1 MKRIDGYKIVYIEWL
16 DACASAGW
24 NSIADIKSA
33 GLAKMKSIGFLV
45 YRDSDLVVVSS
56 SKGIADKFGDALTIP
71 RSNVTKLKF
80 L

>member
-24 NSIADIKSA
+24 NSIADIKSS

-45 YRDSDLVVVSS
+45 YRDSDFVVVSS
-56 SKGIADKFGDALTIP
+56 SKGIADRFGDALTIP
-71 RSNVTKLKF
+71 RANVTKLKI